1 MRRGKINNL
10 ALVFLILGSIFTL
23 FSFIFDQMVIQ
34 KEDQIRNLS
43 SEYEQAFNN
52 YTASKNVIVNT
63 LELSNRIMLKK
74 IKYDFQADFLQEAI
88 MSIKFSPQIYDDY
101 FHGGKGSN
109 YNKNLETIFIGKYL
123 SMYIKVLNEST
134 KANDFLWSLP
144 IRAMDNKKFK
154 KENQQVMQHML
165 VADKLLVE
173 NLKKY
178 RNIGMSFK
186 INDIKTIEDFNK
198 MRKNFTDLL
207 NNFSASAT
215 EVTSINKIYGSFMN
229 LYFLK
234 SQKLV
239 LDKSRTQ
246 NARNIFILL
255 SVVSQILGLL
265 FLILLFKS
273 LINKQKKTITA

>member
-178 RNIGMSFK
+178 RNIGISFK
-186 INDIKTIEDFNK
+186 INDIKNIEDFNK

-273 LINKQKKTITA
+273 LINKQKKIITA

>member
-154 KENQQVMQHML
+154 NENQQVMQHML

-178 RNIGMSFK
+178 RNIGISFK
-186 INDIKTIEDFNK
+186 INDIKNIEDFNK

-273 LINKQKKTITA
+273 LINKQKKIITA